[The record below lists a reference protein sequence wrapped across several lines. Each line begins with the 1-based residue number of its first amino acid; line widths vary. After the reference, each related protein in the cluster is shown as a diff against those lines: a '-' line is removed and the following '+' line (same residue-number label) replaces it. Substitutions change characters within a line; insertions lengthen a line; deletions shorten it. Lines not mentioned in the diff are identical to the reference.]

1 MIIVKYGDLKKKQK
15 KTRWNAKCDE
25 CGCKVIVE
33 KEDTEKFRQEIDYE
47 GCPYTEFTWVCPF
60 CHETQVY
67 DEYDSKLDQVKET
80 LSDWHDSFEDWAGNT
95 TDNLMD
101 HPIVFIF
108 ILITL
113 IASLLAIPAG
123 IYIRYE
129 NTHNNY
135 KIKWVDDDGDSRTS
149 WTNEYEIDGNIMIFI
164 DEDER
169 IRKVQADEAN
179 VIVLKEEE

>member
-1 MIIVKYGDLKKKQK
+1 MIIVKYGDLKRKQK
-15 KTRWNAKCDE
+15 KTRWNAKCED

-33 KEDTEKFRQEIDYE
+33 KEDTEKFRQEIDYD
-47 GCPYTEFTWVCPF
+47 GCPYTKFTWVCPF
-60 CHETQVY
+60 CHETQNY
-67 DEYDSKLDQVKET
+67 NEYDSKIDKVKKT
-80 LSDWHDSFEDWAGNT
+80 LGDWKESISDWKEDAV
-95 TDNLMD
+95 DNLMD
-101 HPIVFIF
+101 NPIVFVF

-113 IASLLAIPAG
+113 LVSLFAVPIG

-149 WTNEYEIDGNIMIFI
+149 WTNEYEIDGNIMAFI
-164 DEDER
+164 DESDH
-169 IRKVQADEAN
+169 IRKVPADEAN